1 MQPNTE
7 EKQEGVLFVG
17 IDLGTSRSAISSSN
31 GAREWVESY
40 VGWPKDFIAERVVGR
55 PVLFGAEALQHRLS
69 LDLCRPLERG
79 IIKEGIENSER
90 AVKEIIRHLVDLGK
104 PEPGQKIHAVVG
116 VPADSLKV
124 NKLAIRRA
132 VAEYVHALMVVSQPF
147 AIAYGMNLLNNALII
162 DIGAGTIDFCIMH
175 GTIPSEEDQKTI
187 LTAGD
192 YIDDQLF
199 NALIEKYPNSK
210 FNKNMVRQFKE
221 QFSFVREIDEQIRV
235 ELPVNGKPVIHD
247 IKDEVR
253 RACES
258 ILPALVETTI
268 EMIARFDPE
277 FQMKMK
283 NNIVLAGGGSLIRGL
298 PEYLEDALK
307 EYGICKVSRVTD
319 PLFAGA
325 DGALKLSQDM
335 PSRYWEQIV
344 SEKDEYGRSSQR
356 GLAEK
361 ASPSA
366 VLA

>member
-1 MQPNTE
+1 MKPKDEQ
-7 EKQEGVLFVG
+7 KQDNVLFVG

-31 GAREWVESY
+31 GIREWIESY
-40 VGWPKDFIAERVVGR
+40 VGWPKDFIAEQVVGK

-69 LDLCRPLERG
+69 LDFCRPLERG
-79 IIKEGIENSER
+79 IIKEGIESSER
-90 AVKEIIRHLVDLGK
+90 AVKEIIRHLIDLAR

-132 VAEYVHALMVVSQPF
+132 VAEYVNTLIVVSEPF
-147 AIAYGMNLLNNALII
+147 AIAYGMNLLNDALII

-175 GTIPSEEDQKTI
+175 GTIPSEEDQRTI

-192 YIDDQLF
+192 YIDEQLF
-199 NALIEKYPNSK
+199 NYLIEKYPASK

-221 QFSFVREIDEQIRV
+221 KFSFVRDINEQIRV
-235 ELPVNGKPVIHD
+235 ELPVNGKPVMHD
-247 IKDEVR
+247 IKDEIR

-258 ILPALVETTI
+258 MLPSLVETTT

-277 FQMKMK
+277 FQMKIK
-283 NNIVLAGGGSLIRGL
+283 NNIVLAGGGSLIRGIA
-298 PEYLEDALK
+298 EYLQDALK
-307 EYGICKVSRVTD
+307 EYGTCKVTRVAD

-335 PSRYWEQIV
+335 PSKYWET
-344 SEKDEYGRSSQR
+344 
-356 GLAEK
+356 L
-361 ASPSA
+361 
-366 VLA
+366 